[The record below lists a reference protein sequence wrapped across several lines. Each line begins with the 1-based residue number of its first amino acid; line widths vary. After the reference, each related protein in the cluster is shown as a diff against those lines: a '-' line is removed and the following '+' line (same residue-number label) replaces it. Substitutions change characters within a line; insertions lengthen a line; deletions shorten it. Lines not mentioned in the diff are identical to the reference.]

1 MRLDMDRDSLFADLR
16 ESLRNYEFWLF
27 SAWLEIVSR
36 YRRSYVGVFWVFLPP
51 IATFCVLG
59 YFYSGIIGRSP
70 LVFMPYMGMGF
81 ALWRF
86 VTQVMNEASSVF
98 LQSRAFIMDGRIR
111 LTDYILKSISKA
123 AFFLAAAL
131 LVLVALLLISPEF
144 TVRGLP
150 LATVGFVIFF
160 WNMVCAA
167 TVLALV
173 GARHP
178 DFHEITTSIFIFG
191 FLLTPILWYPE
202 SLAQGGLRAA
212 FVQINPVF
220 HFIEAVR
227 APLLG
232 RTVGW
237 LTPVY
242 LACFTAANSLLATL
256 VYRRYSRFVPI
267 WI

>member
-1 MRLDMDRDSLFADLR
+1 MRLDPSRDSLFTDLR
-16 ESLRNYEFWLF
+16 ESVRNYEFWLF

-51 IATFCVLG
+51 VATFCVLG
-59 YFYSGIIGRSP
+59 YFYAGIIGRSP

-86 VTQVMNEASSVF
+86 VTQVMNEAASVF
-98 LQSRAFIMDGRIR
+98 LQSRAFIMDGRVR

-123 AFFLAAAL
+123 AFFLVAAL
-131 LVLVALLLISPEF
+131 LVLAVLLLISPAF
-144 TVRGLP
+144 TVRGFP
-150 LATVGFVIFF
+150 LAIVGFIAFF
-160 WNMVCAA
+160 WNMICAA
-167 TVLALV
+167 TILALV

-202 SLAQGGLRAA
+202 NLPPGGLRAA

-232 RTVGW
+232 RSMSS

-242 LACFTAANSLLATL
+242 LACFTGASSLLAAW

-267 WI
+267 WL